1 MQTLRKRLSYDEMV
15 DYVENDKQKI
25 KFPNRQATFLR
36 NSPFL
41 SQFDGD
47 SFIDLEEQENK
58 MNRER
63 LKEVAVRNLARDG
76 GITHR
81 ALQYQMH
88 GSTPLNTPS
97 ETSSDSI
104 EDAYNELDL
113 EENKRNLEE
122 RVRKRMMQERLK
134 AHLKDIESASEPDSV
149 RGSITSGSSIK
160 SGSSISPESLARYN
174 QPYQSESRMKEL
186 ARKGLVEYI
195 PVVDKYKRMSS
206 VDPSSNLPLPKRRTA
221 TQEQSSSSTSKPVYP
236 MGVNAV
242 PLPEPKQKQDPKQ
255 KPDPKPKG
263 RPAGSTNKPKDKSTM
278 ERILFGS

>member
-41 SQFDGD
+41 SQFDGE
-47 SFIDLEEQENK
+47 SFIDLEQQENK

-63 LKEVAVRNLARDG
+63 LKEVAIRNLARDG

-113 EENKRNLEE
+113 EENKRDLEE
-122 RVRKRMMQERLK
+122 RVRKHMMKERLK
-134 AHLKDIESASEPDSV
+134 ANLKDIESASEPDSV
-149 RGSITSGSSIK
+149 WGSNK
-160 SGSSISPESLARYN
+160 SGSSFKSGSSMSPESVARYW
-174 QPYQSESRMKEL
+174 QPYQSESTMKEL
-186 ARKGLVEYI
+186 VKKGLVE
-195 PVVDKYKRMSS
+195 
-206 VDPSSNLPLPKRRTA
+206 PSSSK
-221 TQEQSSSSTSKPVYP
+221 EQASSSTSNPVYP
-236 MGVNAV
+236 TGVNPA
-242 PLPEPKQKQDPKQ
+242 PLPDPKT
-255 KPDPKPKG
+255 KPEPKPKG
-263 RPAGSTNKPKDKSTM
+263 RPAGSTNKPKDKATM
-278 ERILFGS
+278 ERLLFGS

>member
-1 MQTLRKRLSYDEMV
+1 
-15 DYVENDKQKI
+15 
-25 KFPNRQATFLR
+25 
-36 NSPFL
+36 
-41 SQFDGD
+41 
-47 SFIDLEEQENK
+47 

-63 LKEVAVRNLARDG
+63 LKEVAIINLARDR

-97 ETSSDSI
+97 ETSISDSI

-113 EENKRNLEE
+113 EENKRDLEE
-122 RVRKRMMQERLK
+122 RVRKHMMQERLK
-134 AHLKDIESASEPDSV
+134 ANLKDIESASEPDSV
-149 RGSITSGSSIK
+149 WGSITSGSSIK
-160 SGSSISPESLARYN
+160 SGSSISPESLARYY
-174 QPYQSESRMKEL
+174 QPYQSESTMKEL

-195 PVVDKYKRMSS
+195 PVVDKYKRMTS
-206 VDPSSNLPLPKRRTA
+206 VDPSSNLPLSKRRTA
-221 TQEQSSSSTSKPVYP
+221 TQGQEQSSSSTSKPVYP

-242 PLPEPKQKQDPKQ
+242 PLPEPKQKPETKQ

-278 ERILFGS
+278 ERLLFGS

>member
-63 LKEVAVRNLARDG
+63 LKEVAIRNLARDG

-113 EENKRNLEE
+113 EENKRDLEE
-122 RVRKRMMQERLK
+122 RVRKHMMKERLK
-134 AHLKDIESASEPDSV
+134 ANLKDIESASEPDSV
-149 RGSITSGSSIK
+149 WISIESGSSIK
-160 SGSSISPESLARYN
+160 SGSSMTPESLARYW
-174 QPYQSESRMKEL
+174 QPYQS
-186 ARKGLVEYI
+186 
-195 PVVDKYKRMSS
+195 
-206 VDPSSNLPLPKRRTA
+206 
-221 TQEQSSSSTSKPVYP
+221 
-236 MGVNAV
+236 
-242 PLPEPKQKQDPKQ
+242 
-255 KPDPKPKG
+255 
-263 RPAGSTNKPKDKSTM
+263 
-278 ERILFGS
+278 